1 MYHSSS
7 HSLTSGGTTHLIRWS
22 NFLPTCKQSLALVV
36 RSLVVEPAHPGSS
49 PRLGMGVCI
58 YLDLF
63 QDLSGAMLSVV
74 GDVPVNSEA
83 PVVTSSTS
91 RSAGSVLQRCS

>member
-1 MYHSSS
+1 MAPKKSA
-7 HSLTSGGTTHLIRWS
+7 R
-22 NFLPTCKQSLALVV
+22 CKQSLALVV

-63 QDLSGAMLSVV
+63 QDLTGAMLSVV

-91 RSAGSVLQRCS
+91 RYAGSVPRRCS